1 MSEKAIVPVTPQVW
15 EIIKNVAPV
24 ATASRMFGVTEQQ
37 AAVVMLK
44 GHELGLGL
52 ASAFEFI
59 HVIDSKPSISP
70 KGALALIHQSGEL
83 THLEIHDLT
92 DKDGVPTRC
101 KVTMKRKNGFEYTTE
116 YSMADAQRAGVVKDK
131 SGWEKYPANM
141 LRWRAVGYCADVV
154 FPDVVGGLYRP
165 EELGA
170 EVDAEGEPVSTW
182 EVVKES
188 PPQTPPKKGG
198 NGKGE
203 PPSKA
208 SGPVSSPVEAKQE
221 EAPTAAEPEKKVS
234 VKPPAKQEAPS
245 VNTVADILAAGH
257 DVGAI
262 QAAVTALKEAGQD
275 VHFPPATSEE
285 CQMVMAKLQ
294 EVPSASD

>member
-1 MSEKAIVPVTPQVW
+1 VSDKATKAIVPVTPQVW

-170 EVDAEGEPVSTW
+170 EVDAEGEPVSKW

-188 PPQTPPKKGG
+188 PPQAPPKKDSG

-203 PPSKA
+203 PVQAASKA
-208 SGPVSSPVEAKQE
+208 SEPVEAKQE
-221 EAPTAAEPEKKVS
+221 EAPAPETETAAKG
-234 VKPPAKQEAPS
+234 AN

-257 DVGAI
+257 DVSAI
-262 QAAVTALKEAGQD
+262 QAAVQALKEAGSD
-275 VHFPPATSEE
+275 VHFPPATSAE
-285 CQMVMAKLQ
+285 CQAVMQKLQ
-294 EVPSASD
+294 EVPSAAD

>member
-1 MSEKAIVPVTPQVW
+1 VSKAIVPVTSDTW
-15 EIIKNVAPV
+15 EMIQAIAPV
-24 ATASRMFGVTEQQ
+24 AATSRMFGVTKEQ

-44 GHELGLGL
+44 GHELGLGI
-52 ASAFEFI
+52 ATAFEFV

-83 THLEIHDLT
+83 AHLEIHDLT
-92 DKDGVPTRC
+92 DSQGNPTRC

-116 YSMADAQRAGVVKDK
+116 YSMADAERAGVVKDK
-131 SGWEKYPANM
+131 SGWDKYPANM

-170 EVDAEGEPVSTW
+170 EVDADGEPVGKW
-182 EVVKES
+182 EVVEA
-188 PPQTPPKKGG
+188 PPQTPPEKGG
-198 NGKGE
+198 NGKGD
-203 PPSKA
+203 PVQPASKA
-208 SGPVSSPVEAKQE
+208 SEPVEAKNE
-221 EAPTAAEPEKKVS
+221 EAPAAAEPEKKVS
-234 VKPPAKQEAPS
+234 VKPPAKQEAPPLE
-245 VNTVADILAAGH
+245 VNTVADILAAGF

-262 QAAVTALKEAGQD
+262 QAAVTALKEDGQD

-285 CQMVMAKLQ
+285 CGLVMAKLQ
-294 EVPSASD
+294 EVPSATD

>member
-1 MSEKAIVPVTPQVW
+1 MSEKAIVPVTSNTWQM
-15 EIIKNVAPV
+15 IQAIAPV

-83 THLEIHDLT
+83 AHLEIHDLT
-92 DKDGVPTRC
+92 DGNGTPTRC

-116 YSMADAQRAGVVKDK
+116 FSMADAERAGVVKDK

-170 EVDAEGEPVSTW
+170 EVDEDGEPVSKW
-182 EVVKES
+182 EVVES

-198 NGKGE
+198 NGSKEPASKGSE
-203 PPSKA
+203 PI
-208 SGPVSSPVEAKQE
+208 EAKSE
-221 EAPTAAEPEKKVS
+221 EVPVAEPEKAEKPKPKTP
-234 VKPPAKQEAPS
+234 VKDEPS
-245 VNTVADILAAGH
+245 EDAAAIMAALVAEY
-257 DVGAI
+257 GADAVMKANDGKI
-262 QAAVTALKEAGQD
+262 PNSLEDWQAVR
-275 VHFPPATSEE
+275 
-285 CQMVMAKLQ
+285 AKLQ
-294 EVPSASD
+294 EQASD

>member
-1 MSEKAIVPVTPQVW
+1 MTEKAIVPITSQTW
-15 EIIKNVAPV
+15 EMIQSIAPV
-24 ATASRMFGVTEQQ
+24 AAAARMFGVTKEQ

-83 THLEIHDLT
+83 AALKIEDLT
-92 DKDGVPTRC
+92 DTKSTPTRC
-101 KVTMKRKNGFEYTTE
+101 KVTMKRKNGFEYTVE
-116 YSMADAQRAGVVKDK
+116 FSMADAQRAGVVKDK

-170 EVDAEGEPVSTW
+170 EVDADGEPVASW
-182 EVVKES
+182 SVVKES
-188 PPQTPPKKGG
+188 PPRPP
-198 NGKGE
+198 
-203 PPSKA
+203 PR
-208 SGPVSSPVEAKQE
+208 
-221 EAPTAAEPEKKVS
+221 TA
-234 VKPPAKQEAPS
+234 
-245 VNTVADILAAGH
+245 VA
-257 DVGAI
+257 
-262 QAAVTALKEAGQD
+262 
-275 VHFPPATSEE
+275 
-285 CQMVMAKLQ
+285 MVRNLH
-294 EVPSASD
+294 PNR